1 MRAYERLLEYVKVKT
16 PSSEENMETPSS
28 SCQFELAER
37 LVEGYENSPSLG
49 FIAHMDTV
57 SEFTENPIHPVLHE
71 NYDGQNLV
79 FDEGGRVLDTVL
91 FPHLKNLKGR
101 TLITSDGTTILGADD
116 KAGIAEIMTMAEY
129 VLRSDVPHGKICLA
143 FTPDE
148 NFNACEAVFKIQG
161 VNVHPGSAKGI
172 MVNAGAVGCEI
183 QMMLPQ
189 EETPEQTEGY
199 EGFYHLIKIS
209 GSCERA
215 ELIYIVRD
223 HDADKFAQKQQKL
236 KEIADAMN
244 QKYGEGTVDLQIK
257 EQYRNMAEKI
267 RPCYHLIENAKKAC
281 ENVGIV
287 PKIQP
292 IRGGTDGARLSF
304 MGLPCPNLGTGG
316 YAFHGPYEHITVEGM
331 DKSVEILMELVK
343 IYGIIKKE

>member
-1 MRAYERLLEYVKVKT
+1 VDGGAEGEIEY
-16 PSSEENMETPSS
+16 
-28 SCQFELAER
+28 
-37 LVEGYENSPSLG
+37 
-49 FIAHMDTV
+49 
-57 SEFTENPIHPVLHE
+57 
-71 NYDGQNLV
+71 
-79 FDEGGRVLDTVL
+79 
-91 FPHLKNLKGR
+91 
-101 TLITSDGTTILGADD
+101 
-116 KAGIAEIMTMAEY
+116 
-129 VLRSDVPHGKICLA
+129 
-143 FTPDE
+143 E

>member
-1 MRAYERLLEYVKVKT
+1 M
-16 PSSEENMETPSS
+16 
-28 SCQFELAER
+28 AE
-37 LVEGYENSPSLG
+37 
-49 FIAHMDTV
+49 IAQKAAAM
-57 SEFTENPIHPVLHE
+57 
-71 NYDGQNLV
+71 
-79 FDEGGRVLDTVL
+79 EGGDFVVL
-91 FPHLKNLKGR
+91 NLEGG
-101 TLITSDGTTILGADD
+101 D
-116 KAGIAEIMTMAEY
+116 
-129 VLRSDVPHGKICLA
+129 P
-143 FTPDE
+143 
-148 NFNACEAVFKIQG
+148 NG
-161 VNVHPGSAKGI
+161 VNKS
-172 MVNAGAVGCEI
+172 
-183 QMMLPQ
+183 
-189 EETPEQTEGY
+189 TE
-199 EGFYHLIKIS
+199 
-209 GSCERA
+209 
-215 ELIYIVRD
+215 ELIGE
-223 HDADKFAQKQQKL
+223 L

-281 ENVGIV
+281 ENMGIV